1 MSWIRALFDLN
12 KSLLLQGLLLLMA
25 FLLGLQMGQS
35 RLQRQWDAEKQ
46 IVQIA
51 QAKQEQH
58 ASDVAQV
65 QNQISKEISDDYRKK
80 SSLLASRVVVHER
93 VLDRPEISSGDLSAV
108 STNSEGVTDGASDI
122 APAPFRDEVELL
134 GCGQLRQDATQTTLM
149 LIEIQHWYLRTYEG
163 ETSAERVGVGMC
175 GQRF

>member
-1 MSWIRALFDLN
+1 MSWIRAFADLN
-12 KSLLLQGLLLLMA
+12 KSLLLKVLLLLMA

-51 QAKQEQH
+51 QAKQVQH

-80 SSLLASRVVVHER
+80 SSLLASRAVAAER
-93 VLDRPEISSGDLSAV
+93 VLDNAEANADSMSAV
-108 STNSEGVTDGASDI
+108 PTSSERVDGDTTNYVPVTTRNEGATLSCE
-122 APAPFRDEVELL
+122 RTMH
-134 GCGQLRQDATQTTLM
+134 DAAQATLM
-149 LIEIQHWYLRTYEG
+149 LVELQKWLLSQQMLYPR
-163 ETSAERVGVGMC
+163 
-175 GQRF
+175 